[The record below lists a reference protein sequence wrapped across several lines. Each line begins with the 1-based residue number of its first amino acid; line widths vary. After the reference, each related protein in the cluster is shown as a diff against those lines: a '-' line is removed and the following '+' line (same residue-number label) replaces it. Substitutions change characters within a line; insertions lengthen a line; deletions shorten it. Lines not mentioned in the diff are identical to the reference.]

1 MTDHGSAADRPGASD
16 FGGGTKYDL
25 DLGAAEKATGSWSTI
40 VANRTGGQG
49 KTVVTQL
56 LYEGLRQAGVPVK
69 LASVDSDAGSAQRSK
84 LGGLYPETKDLP
96 ISAKLSDVADEDP
109 SASLR
114 HWDAVGALLR
124 ERNTVID
131 LGANVVGSLLNWAQ
145 MSLEASAMRG
155 KPLNF
160 LVVVTAQEKS
170 AADAIAV
177 LKDIEETREAIEIG
191 KIGVVFNEGLG
202 KFERSGAQMSALRAL
217 IAEKG
222 YASIEIGRGMI
233 KAVDAGVSIGRLGTM
248 TSAEYQSVME
258 LEYDT
263 TAIRELRL
271 AQAWIKKSIEAVAAA
286 GFAPTAA

>member
-1 MTDHGSAADRPGASD
+1 MTNIEAASEQPKASEFGAEVVRPAALA
-16 FGGGTKYDL
+16 GTY
-25 DLGAAEKATGSWSTI
+25 ACI

-56 LYEGLRQAGVPVK
+56 LYEALREGGVPAK
-69 LASVDSDAGSAQRSK
+69 LASVDTDARSAERSK

-96 ISAKLSDVADEDP
+96 ISADLADVAEEDP
-109 SASLR
+109 SVALR
-114 HWDAVGALLR
+114 HWDAFGALLR

-131 LGANVVGSLLNWAQ
+131 LGANVIGSMLRWAQ
-145 MSLEASAMRG
+145 MSLQASAMRG

-177 LKDIEETREAIEIG
+177 LNEIEATRGALEIG

-202 KFERSGAQMSALRAL
+202 KFERAGPNLTALRAL

-222 YASIEIGRGMI
+222 YAAIEISRGMI
-233 KAVDAGVSIGRLGTM
+233 KAVDAGVSIGRLRTIEP
-248 TSAEYQSVME
+248 ADYQKAME
-258 LEYDT
+258 LEFDT
-263 TAIRELRL
+263 AANRELWL
-271 AQAWIKKSIEAVAAA
+271 AQAWIKKSIEAIRAA
-286 GFAPTAA
+286 GFAPAAG